1 MTKNYLNWLLFT
13 LTTLLLL
20 LITAVFSLTVGEANI
35 SISELIP
42 VLRSGEG
49 MEFFI
54 LTQIRLPRV
63 ILAIAVGGSLSLSG
77 AILQG
82 IFRNPLVEPYT
93 LGISGGAAFGV
104 ALVIVTGLHLSIG
117 MFMLP
122 AAGFSGAI
130 ATVILV
136 SVLGFLRGGTDI
148 NKMLL
153 IGVMI
158 SFVASSSMMFLMSV
172 TTTEYMHSIIFW
184 IMGSLDETNRALI
197 QATLYISLAGLM
209 ISYLFARSLNALRL
223 GESKASTLGIN
234 SKSAIRILFI
244 LASLLTGISVSIAGV
259 IGFAG
264 LVIPHLIRILIG
276 SDYRFLLMGS
286 FLGGGIFLILS
297 DIIARTIISPN
308 ELPIGVITGM
318 AGGILFIIVLTQL
331 RKTRKYGI

>member
-1 MTKNYLNWLLFT
+1 MGIW
-13 LTTLLLL
+13 
-20 LITAVFSLTVGEANI
+20 
-35 SISELIP
+35 ELIP
-42 VLRSGEG
+42 VFRSGEG
-49 MEFFI
+49 MAYFI

-104 ALVIVTGLHLSIG
+104 ALTIVTGLHLSIG
-117 MFMLP
+117 MIMLP
-122 AAGFSGAI
+122 IAGFGGAV
-130 ATVILV
+130 ATVVLV
-136 SVLGFLRGGTDI
+136 SLLGFLRGGTDI

-158 SFVASSSMMFLMSV
+158 SFVASSSMMFLLSV
-172 TTTEYMHSIIFW
+172 TTTENMHGIIFW
-184 IMGSLDETNRALI
+184 IMGSLDEPNGLLI
-197 QATLYISLAGLM
+197 RITLTISLAGLA
-209 ISYLFARSLNALRL
+209 ISYMFARSLNALRL
-223 GESKASTLGIN
+223 GDAKASTLGIN
-234 SKSAIRILFI
+234 SKSAIRMLFI
-244 LASLLTGISVSIAGV
+244 LASLLTGICVSVAGV

-264 LVIPHLIRILIG
+264 LVIPHLVRILVG

-297 DIIARTIISPN
+297 DVIARTIISPN

-318 AGGILFIIVLTQL
+318 AGGILFIIVLTQM
-331 RKTRKYGI
+331 RKTRKHGI

>member
-13 LTTLLLL
+13 LATLLLL
-20 LITAVFSLTVGEANI
+20 VVAAVFSLTVGEA
-35 SISELIP
+35 SIGIGDLLP

-49 MEFFI
+49 MEYFI

-104 ALVIVTGLHLSIG
+104 ALTIVMGLHLSIG
-117 MFMLP
+117 MTMLP
-122 AAGFSGAI
+122 IAGFTGAL
-130 ATVILV
+130 ATVVLV
-136 SVLGFLRGGTDI
+136 SLLGFLRGGTDI

-172 TTTEYMHSIIFW
+172 TTTENMHGIIFW
-184 IMGSLDETNRALI
+184 IMGSLDEPNRALI
-197 QATLYISLAGLM
+197 RVTLFISLAGLA
-209 ISYLFARSLNALRL
+209 ISYIFARSLNALRL

-234 SKSAIRILFI
+234 SKAAIRILFI
-244 LASLLTGISVSIAGV
+244 LASLLTGISVSVAGV

-264 LVIPHLIRILIG
+264 LVIPHLVRILFG

-286 FLGGGIFLILS
+286 FLGGGLFLILS
-297 DIIARTIISPN
+297 DVIARTIISPN

-331 RKTRKYGI
+331 RKTRRHGI